1 MMTANEIRS
10 QRFGAQLR
18 GLNSEEVLAF
28 LGEVAEAYE
37 DLQKMNVALAHAARE
52 AQVIRPPE
60 VVHGAEAQA
69 ESRSKTAEEKA
80 TPPSSLIEL
89 RAVALQE
96 VEALL
101 HDARAQAQALI
112 EGAREREAAALADVE
127 AARAQQRR
135 EAEDLV
141 AEATSRAESLIVAA
155 REEGTAIREATSRAR
170 AQAQALIDGARE
182 REAAALADVE
192 AARAQQRREAEAVVA
207 EATSRAE
214 SLIAA
219 AREQETA
226 IREAASSAE
235 SLIVAARE
243 QETAIRNEVER
254 LSQKR
259 LQIVDDVRATLD
271 TYQEWVE
278 TVDPRGRV
286 QGRRKA
292 LGTSNGGGEG
302 ALLLR

>member
-1 MMTANEIRS
+1 MITADEIRS

-18 GLNSEEVLAF
+18 GFNSEEVLAF
-28 LGEVAEAYE
+28 LADVAEAYE

-60 VVHGAEAQA
+60 VVRDAEAQA
-69 ESRSKTAEEKA
+69 ESRSETAEEKA
-80 TPPSSLIEL
+80 TAPSSPLEVL

-96 VEALL
+96 VEAFL
-101 HDARAQAQALI
+101 HDARAEAQALI
-112 EGAREREAAALADVE
+112 DGARERAAAALADVE

-155 REEGTAIREATSRAR
+155 RE
-170 AQAQALIDGARE
+170 
-182 REAAALADVE
+182 
-192 AARAQQRREAEAVVA
+192 
-207 EATSRAE
+207 
-214 SLIAA
+214 
-219 AREQETA
+219 QETA
-226 IREAASSAE
+226 IREATSSAE

-243 QETAIRNEVER
+243 QETAIRNEIEH

-259 LQIVDDVRATLD
+259 LQIIDDVRATLD
-271 TYQEWVE
+271 TYQEWLE
-278 TVDPRGRV
+278 SVDPRARI

-292 LGTSNGGGEG
+292 LGTSNGGGRPDVDYPARASSVG
-302 ALLLR
+302 RAAD

>member
-1 MMTANEIRS
+1 MMTAAEIRS
-10 QRFGAQLR
+10 QRFGVQLR
-18 GLNSEEVLAF
+18 GFNSEEVLAF

-112 EGAREREAAALADVE
+112 E
-127 AARAQQRR
+127 
-135 EAEDLV
+135 
-141 AEATSRAESLIVAA
+141 
-155 REEGTAIREATSRAR
+155 
-170 AQAQALIDGARE
+170 GARE

>member
-28 LGEVAEAYE
+28 LAEVAEAYE

-60 VVHGAEAQA
+60 VVRGAEAQA
-69 ESRSKTAEEKA
+69 ESTSKTAEEKA

-112 EGAREREAAALADVE
+112 
-127 AARAQQRR
+127 
-135 EAEDLV
+135 
-141 AEATSRAESLIVAA
+141 
-155 REEGTAIREATSRAR
+155 
-170 AQAQALIDGARE
+170 DGARE

-192 AARAQQRREAEAVVA
+192 AAKVQRQREAEAVVA

-214 SLIAA
+214 SLI
-219 AREQETA
+219 
-226 IREAASSAE
+226 
-235 SLIVAARE
+235 VAARE
-243 QETAIRNEVER
+243 QETAIRNEIER
-254 LSQKR
+254 LSQRR
-259 LQIVDDVRATLD
+259 LQVVDDLRATLD
-271 TYQEWVE
+271 TYEQWLE
-278 TVDPRGRV
+278 TVDPRGRA

-292 LGTSNGGGEG
+292 LGTSNGGGGVGFSDEARAG
-302 ALLLR
+302 

>member
-1 MMTANEIRS
+1 MMTAAEIRS
-10 QRFGAQLR
+10 QRFGVQLR
-18 GLNSEEVLAF
+18 GFNSEEVLAF

-37 DLQKMNVALAHAARE
+37 DLQKMNIALAHAARE

-60 VVHGAEAQA
+60 VVRGAEAQA

-80 TPPSSLIEL
+80 TPPSSPIVL

-112 EGAREREAAALADVE
+112 DGARERAAAALADVE
-127 AARAQQRR
+127 AVRAQQRR

-141 AEATSRAESLIVAA
+141 AEATSRAESRIVAA
-155 REEGTAIREATSRAR
+155 REE
-170 AQAQALIDGARE
+170 
-182 REAAALADVE
+182 
-192 AARAQQRREAEAVVA
+192 
-207 EATSRAE
+207 
-214 SLIAA
+214 
-219 AREQETA
+219 ETA
-226 IREAASSAE
+226 IRDE
-235 SLIVAARE
+235 I
-243 QETAIRNEVER
+243 ER
-254 LSQKR
+254 LSQRR

-271 TYQEWVE
+271 TYQEWLE

-302 ALLLR
+302 VGFSDEARAG